1 MDNKTESRLGASATH
16 GDLNN
21 KGNGSIVGMITILA
35 LLILL
40 AVSAGRAGVIVVLSL
55 VAMLF
60 LHELA
65 HYLVAKKAGMK
76 VTEFFIGF
84 GPKIWSFRNGETEY
98 GLKGIPAGAYVR
110 VIGMNNLDPVNP
122 EDENRTY
129 RNSKFHQRLL
139 LASAGS
145 LMHFL
150 LALILLYAVLVGN
163 GIKVD
168 ESEWTVRETL
178 QNGPAEQIGI
188 EAGDQIISFNAQPVD
203 NWQNFASSIAQ
214 MPNEMV
220 TLEILRDG
228 ETFSLQGQLGQ
239 RDAGSIGQTE
249 GSGFLG
255 IARSDFSNEKV
266 NPAKA
271 VVETGKEFGFLTKE
285 TIVGL
290 GNFFSPDGLGSFFSD
305 VFEVDSTDSE
315 EEVSSSS
322 RSEEGRVVS
331 VVGATR
337 IGAQLTE
344 TGWPGLLLFLATI
357 NVFVGLF
364 NLIPLLP
371 LDGGHIA
378 VAVYERIRSRKG
390 IRYHADASKL
400 LPLTYAVVFALI
412 FIGIAAVYLDIA
424 DPISL

>member
-1 MDNKTESRLGASATH
+1 MC
-16 GDLNN
+16 
-21 KGNGSIVGMITILA
+21 I
-35 LLILL
+35 
-40 AVSAGRAGVIVVLSL
+40 
-55 VAMLF
+55 
-60 LHELA
+60 
-65 HYLVAKKAGMK
+65 
-76 VTEFFIGF
+76 
-84 GPKIWSFRNGETEY
+84 
-98 GLKGIPAGAYVR
+98 
-110 VIGMNNLDPVNP
+110 
-122 EDENRTY
+122 
-129 RNSKFHQRLL
+129 
-139 LASAGS
+139 
-145 LMHFL
+145 
-150 LALILLYAVLVGN
+150 
-163 GIKVD
+163 
-168 ESEWTVRETL
+168 
-178 QNGPAEQIGI
+178 
-188 EAGDQIISFNAQPVD
+188 
-203 NWQNFASSIAQ
+203 
-214 MPNEMV
+214 
-220 TLEILRDG
+220 RD
-228 ETFSLQGQLGQ
+228 
-239 RDAGSIGQTE
+239 R
-249 GSGFLG
+249 
-255 IARSDFSNEKV
+255 
-266 NPAKA
+266 
-271 VVETGKEFGFLTKE
+271 VETGKEFGFLTKE